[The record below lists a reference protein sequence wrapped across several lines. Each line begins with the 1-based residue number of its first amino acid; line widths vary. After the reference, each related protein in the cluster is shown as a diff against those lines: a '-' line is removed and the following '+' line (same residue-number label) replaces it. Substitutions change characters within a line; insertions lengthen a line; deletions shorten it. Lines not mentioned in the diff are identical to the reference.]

1 MHLFNQT
8 IVYPPAP
15 KYVLLSPSK
24 LLLLLELLLN
34 LLLGKSSRS
43 SLQHSSPLIQRQSNL
58 VANGHKTLGERLVI
72 LHHKSNSDHKVVDI
86 VEDYGVLFGVGVLGL
101 LEMHRVFAPVTTG
114 VEMVRGVVAV
124 VVALTVAL
132 CIVSIC
138 FQLRSGSERTMTSI
152 TVMLER

>member
-1 MHLFNQT
+1 MHLFIQT
-8 IVYPPAP
+8 IAYLPAP
-15 KYVLLSPSK
+15 KHVLLSPSK
-24 LLLLLELLLN
+24 LLLLLELLLD
-34 LLLGKSSRS
+34 LLLGESSRS

-58 VANGHKTLGERLVI
+58 VADGHKTLGERLVI
-72 LHHKSNSDHKVVDI
+72 LHHESNSDHKVVDV
-86 VEDYGVLFGVGVLGL
+86 VEDNGVLFSVSVLGL
-101 LEMHRVFAPVTTG
+101 LEMHGVLAPVATG

-138 FQLRSGSERTMTSI
+138 FRLRSGSELTMTSI